1 MEGVTGSAEA
11 AFRRHYGD
19 VYRYLRRRTGNHH
32 DAEELTQRVFVDAA
46 AALVRTAPDEPLA
59 WLYTVAQRRFADEA
73 RRTGRQAELLDTPA
87 AELSHGPATVGAL
100 RRALAT
106 LPADQRAVVVAKL
119 LEGRPFAEI
128 ARRAGASE
136 AACKMRFVRGLR
148 TLRTLL
154 EQEGIEP

>member
-19 VYRYLRRRTGNHH
+19 VYRYLRRRTRDHH
-32 DAEELTQRVFVDAA
+32 EAEELTQRVFVDAA
-46 AALVRTAPDEPLA
+46 ANLDGAESPLA
-59 WLYTVAQRRFADEA
+59 WLYTVARRRFVDEA
-73 RRTGRQAELLDTPA
+73 RRGSRNVELVELPA
-87 AELSHGPATVGAL
+87 AESVHGPAAA
-100 RRALAT
+100 RAIRAALAR
-106 LPADQRAVVVAKL
+106 LPGDQRAVVVAKL

-128 ARRAGASE
+128 ARGSGATE